1 MKRKNFWIVLGTVIA
16 LLTLCYNLIVGQPF
30 NLGPKAI
37 GAIIVGIALVIIG
50 LAIPSSKG
58 QKE

>member
-1 MKRKNFWIVLGTVIA
+1 MKGKKFWIVLGTAIV
-16 LLTLCYNLIVGQPF
+16 LLTLCYDLIVGQPF

-37 GAIIVGIALVIIG
+37 GAIIVGVALVIIG

-58 QKE
+58 EKE